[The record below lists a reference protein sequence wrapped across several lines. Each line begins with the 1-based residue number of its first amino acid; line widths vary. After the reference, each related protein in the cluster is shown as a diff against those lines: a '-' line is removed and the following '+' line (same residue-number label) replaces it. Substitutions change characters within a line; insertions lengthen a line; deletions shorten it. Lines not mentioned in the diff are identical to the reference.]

1 MLTDAAADVAND
13 TAAAAATAAA
23 VIAARS
29 LGRVLTASS
38 ASVYARR
45 RRSDEESADDRS
57 GVDQVGAFPSR
68 SYEETFAVVE
78 MLCMSEASTDLI
90 RRMAAG
96 DQQAFSQF
104 YDRHAPLAYR
114 LVARIV
120 RDPEDAADVLQEVF
134 WSAWKAAGSY
144 DADRGT
150 PEAWIITRAR
160 SRALD
165 RLRSVRRKSA
175 TFVAPVDEVIVA
187 APSGPE
193 HDPGQAA
200 DRVTVKTALE
210 RLAADEREVLEL
222 AYYAGLTQTE
232 IAKQLR
238 APLGTVKTRM
248 RRALERLQGILGKL
262 AR

>member
-1 MLTDAAADVAND
+1 
-13 TAAAAATAAA
+13 
-23 VIAARS
+23 
-29 LGRVLTASS
+29 
-38 ASVYARR
+38 
-45 RRSDEESADDRS
+45 
-57 GVDQVGAFPSR
+57 
-68 SYEETFAVVE
+68 

-165 RLRSVRRKSA
+165 RLRSVRRKNA
-175 TFVAPVDEVIVA
+175 TFVAPVDEVSVA
-187 APSGPE
+187 APSGPQ

-248 RRALERLQGILGKL
+248 RRALERLQGILGKR